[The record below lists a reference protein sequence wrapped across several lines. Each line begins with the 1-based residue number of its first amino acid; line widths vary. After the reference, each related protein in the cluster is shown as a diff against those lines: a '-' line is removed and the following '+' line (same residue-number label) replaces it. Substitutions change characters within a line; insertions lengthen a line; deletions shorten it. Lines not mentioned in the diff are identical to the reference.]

1 MQKHSDT
8 VYYTPDRRKLIA
20 WLLFL
25 FIVSVLDARQEL
37 SIFLDFFHVCNLW
50 CTHARVH
57 MPMCTYGESPHW
69 LLPLLFPTLSFKIT
83 WSSSIGQQSPRSLL
97 SLPPDTEITC
107 MYNCTGFLAWALGIL
122 TANISPTEPSPPTFS
137 WIFLSYSKHRTG
149 LKLKHK
155 MCWI

>member
-1 MQKHSDT
+1 MQKQCYCLLHTWQEEAHSMAAFSLYCVSTRCQTGT
-8 VYYTPDRRKLIA
+8 VHF
-20 WLLFL
+20 WL
-25 FIVSVLDARQEL
+25 
-37 SIFLDFFHVCNLW
+37 FHVCTVW

-57 MPMCTYGESPHW
+57 MPMCTYGEGPHW

-83 WSSSIGQQSPRSLL
+83 WSSSIGQQSLRSLL
-97 SLPPDTEITC
+97 SLPPDPGITC
-107 MYNCTGFLAWALGIL
+107 MYNCTGFLTWVLGIL